1 MAEKPR
7 SCIDRE
13 TKCTAPS
20 DTVDGQKER
29 GSVDVLGPEEEMR
42 LVRKI
47 DLQ

>member
-7 SCIDRE
+7 SSIDQEAKCI
-13 TKCTAPS
+13 APP
-20 DTVDGQKER
+20 DVVDGQKER
-29 GSVDVLGPEEEMR
+29 GSVDILGPEEEKR